1 MNNNKTKVVLD
12 RGTKKLSYNE
22 YMRVLELRKKG
33 YSYGV
38 LAEKFNVSRATVF
51 NYVTGKTSPP
61 KKNE

>member
-1 MNNNKTKVVLD
+1 MNDKKTKVVLD

-38 LAEKFNVSRATVF
+38 LAEKFNVSRTTVF